1 MSCARLLAMSESP
14 SVLILTPV
22 KNASVFLPRY
32 FELLMALDY
41 LPSRLSLGFLVGNSA
56 DRSHDDI
63 MARLPELQSR
73 YPRVELLTK
82 DFPAAFE
89 GSRRRPEVQL
99 IRRAT
104 IAKARNWLLAACL
117 RDEAWVLWLDVD
129 LVEYPPDLLKTLLH
143 SEKHVVTAN
152 CLHEY
157 DDRSFDLNTY
167 IVTHRS
173 SLAQVWWRWRYTT
186 HGLFQ
191 PPAHVGRRYL
201 DECRGQLQVEVDGVG
216 GTVLLVCADLHREG
230 LNFPV
235 FPCEGLIETEGLAVS
250 ARKMGYSCWGLPD
263 LIVRHTDC
271 PP

>member
-1 MSCARLLAMSESP
+1 MSRARPLAMSELP
-14 SVLILTPV
+14 SVLILTPI
-22 KNASVFLPRY
+22 KNAADFLPRY
-32 FELLMALDY
+32 FELLTALDY
-41 LPSRLSLGFLVGNSA
+41 PFSRLSLGFLVGNST
-56 DRSHDDI
+56 DRSHEEI
-63 MARLPELQSR
+63 MARLPELKSR
-73 YPRVELLTK
+73 YSRVELLKK
-82 DFPAAFE
+82 DFPASFE

-129 LVEYPPDLLKTLLH
+129 LVEYPPDLLKTLLR
-143 SEKHVVTAN
+143 SEKPVVTAH
-152 CLHEY
+152 CLHEQ

-167 IVTHRS
+167 SVTHRS
-173 SLAQVWWRWRYTT
+173 SLAQAWWRWRYTT

-201 DECRGQLQVEVDGVG
+201 DECRGQLEVEVDGVG

-235 FPCEGLIETEGLAVS
+235 FSYEGLIETEGLALI
-250 ARKMGYSCWGLPD
+250 ARKMGYSCWGLPN
-263 LIVRHTDC
+263 LIVRHSDC